1 MAAIGLIATV
11 PAFIIRCMR
20 LEGRWSLTMA
30 VAPTLFIYGL
40 FDQVLAI
47 RGRRRCSAW
56 HCQHSKR
63 SPERRWRYAYVALP
77 FRRHV
82 RQY

>member
-47 RGRRRCSAW
+47 PWPQTLLGL
-56 HCQHSKR
+56 
-63 SPERRWRYAYVALP
+63 ALP
-77 FRRHV
+77 AFKAIPGA
-82 RQY
+82 

>member
-11 PAFIIRCMR
+11 PAFIIRYMR

-47 RGRRRCSAW
+47 PWPQTLLGL
-56 HCQHSKR
+56 
-63 SPERRWRYAYVALP
+63 ALP
-77 FRRHV
+77 AFKAIPGA
-82 RQY
+82 